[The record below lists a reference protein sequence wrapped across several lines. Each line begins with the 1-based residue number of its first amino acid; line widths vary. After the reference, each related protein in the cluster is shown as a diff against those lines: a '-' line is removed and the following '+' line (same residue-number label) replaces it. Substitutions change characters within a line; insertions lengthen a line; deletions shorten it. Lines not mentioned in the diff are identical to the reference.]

1 MDAFAIGPAVL
12 PAPRFF
18 ALLALAVLVL
28 VAELVVWT
36 ARREQRRMAQN
47 DGLTLDVSHVSAN
60 WAWSAALI
68 AVLGARLGFVFEN
81 AGYFWANPFGV
92 LKFWEGG
99 FSAWWGVVAGAITA
113 VHYAVNG
120 RVALR
125 NIIPAVV
132 LGLATWIVVP
142 TLLTPAEARERHL
155 PDTVF
160 MQLVGEPVAL
170 PELLGEPLVINL
182 WATWC
187 GPCRRELPM
196 MASVAAREAGVAFA
210 FANQEESAARVTQF
224 LEGELGLELPHVLLD
239 SRATLPTQF
248 RTIGLPVTLFF
259 SATGEFVHIH
269 SGQISE
275 PQFLQAIARAKQFAE

>member
-1 MDAFAIGPAVL
+1 MDAFAFGPAVL

-36 ARREQRRMAQN
+36 ARREQRRMAKN
-47 DGLTLDVSHVSAN
+47 DGFTLDVSHLSAN
-60 WAWSAALI
+60 WAWSAALV
-68 AVLGARLGFVFEN
+68 AVAGARLGFVFEN
-81 AGYFWANPFGV
+81 FGYFWAHPRAVFM
-92 LKFWEGG
+92 FWEGG

-155 PDTVF
+155 PETVF
-160 MQLVGEPVAL
+160 TQLNGDSLTL
-170 PELLGEPLVINL
+170 PSLLGKPVVVNL

-196 MASVAAREAGVAFA
+196 MASVAATETEVAFV
-210 FANQEESAARVTQF
+210 FANQEEPAARVAQF
-224 LEGELGLELPHVLLD
+224 LSNELALELPHVLLD
-239 SRATLPTQF
+239 FRATLPAQF

-259 SATGEFVHIH
+259 SANGNFVHIH

-275 PQFLQAIARAKQFAE
+275 PQFLQAITRAKQFVD

>member
-1 MDAFAIGPAVL
+1 MDAFAFGPVVL

-36 ARREQRRMAQN
+36 ARREQQRMATN
-47 DGLTLDVSHVSAN
+47 DGLTLDVSHLSAN

-81 AGYFWANPFGV
+81 LGYYWANPLAV
-92 LKFWEGG
+92 VAFWEGG

-120 RVALR
+120 RMALR

-132 LGLATWIVVP
+132 LALATWIVVP
-142 TLLTPAEARERHL
+142 TLLTPAEARQRHL

-160 MQLVGEPVAL
+160 MQLTDNPVAL
-170 PELLGEPLVINL
+170 PELLGEPMVINL

-196 MASVAAREAGVAFA
+196 MARVAQREQGVTFV

-224 LEGELGLELPHVLLD
+224 LQSELGLELPHVLLD
-239 SRATLPTQF
+239 SRATLPVQF

-259 SATGEFVHIH
+259 SATGEFVYIH

-275 PQFLQAIARAKQFAE
+275 PQFMQAITRAKQYTD